1 MANCK
6 ICGEPHK
13 ACGGP
18 SAVAPV
24 DLRIAENKGAEVAGN
39 RRYNVQGVG
48 RRGAV
53 PTVMLLSDEDAK
65 ARGLTEKDLFVAE
78 KPKAA
83 PKTETPKAPAKTPAK
98 RAPRATKG
106 RAPAKNKQ
114 VAPAANK
121 QAATEDEADKNARE
135 SRAQGAA
142 DAAK

>member
-1 MANCK
+1 MAKCK

-18 SAVAPV
+18 STVAPV
-24 DLRIAENKGAEVAGN
+24 DLRTAENKGAEVAGN
-39 RRYNVQGVG
+39 KRYNVQGVG
-48 RRGAV
+48 RRGSV

-65 ARGLTEKDLFVAE
+65 SRGLTEKDLFVAE

-83 PKTETPKAPAKTPAK
+83 PKTSTGSTSKTPAKTPAK

-114 VAPAANK
+114 VAPATDK
-121 QAATEDEADKNARE
+121 AAAPVSAPASTPAE
-135 SRAQGAA
+135 
-142 DAAK
+142 